1 MSQKV
6 LAMQMQ
12 GWMKSAAVMLVVAV
26 LGYLAFGR
34 PGGLAGLTG
43 MAGQGAGQGGWGM
56 IRPDAAEAPAPTE
69 AASQAL
75 TAEQARARLFQQG
88 SFKGTEPAG
97 NWCVGAGQ
105 LTPCAELRTRF
116 EYYFLGLGEVSVQD
130 LRTLVEDEA
139 RRAHGEA
146 LAAAIMAVWDRY
158 WQLRSHAW
166 RSVFV
171 QSDPGTWRPAFEE
184 QRMVRRQI
192 LGEDWARAFYADD
205 EVRFKQLM
213 AQVES
218 GQPPAIDPGEP
229 VPQMAPG
236 KDPAAVHAERVARYG
251 QAAAD
256 RLAKA
261 DAEWADW
268 ERRLAAARSEWERLK
283 ASPQL
288 SELQRKQDMD
298 GHIQAHF
305 QPDEH
310 ARVRALLHL

>member
-1 MSQKV
+1 MKQ
-6 LAMQMQ
+6 A
-12 GWMKSAAVMLVVAV
+12 WMKGAAAALAVAV
-26 LGYLAFGR
+26 LGYLVWGR
-34 PGGLAGLTG
+34 SGGLPGLT
-43 MAGQGAGQGGWGM
+43 ALTGQGAGQGGWGM
-56 IRPDAAEAPAPTE
+56 IRPDAASAALPAEP
-69 AASQAL
+69 ASQAL
-75 TAEQARARLFQQG
+75 TAEQVRARLFQQG
-88 SFKGTEPAG
+88 SFKGTEPPG
-97 NWCVGAGQ
+97 GWCVGAGR
-105 LTPCAELRTRF
+105 LTPCAELRKRF

-146 LAAAIMAVWDRY
+146 QAVAIMAVWDRY

-184 QRMVRRQI
+184 QRLVRRQI

-256 RLAKA
+256 RLARA

-268 ERRLAAARSEWERLK
+268 ERRLAAARNEWERLK

-298 GHIQAHF
+298 SHIQAHF
-305 QPDEH
+305 QPDEQ